1 MGVVKEN
8 LVRDVLLSV
17 GGVGL
22 LRMSKKKIKLL
33 CYNKN
38 HLAGKLLLLPGF
50 GGRGFFMYNGI
61 KYELFY
67 LRSRFLFFFS
77 LYSFVLSKK
86 IGPIHRKK
94 ELGRKMPKKK

>member
-1 MGVVKEN
+1 MEVVKEN
-8 LVRDVLLSV
+8 RVRDAPLLV

-38 HLAGKLLLLPGF
+38 YLSGKLLLLPGF

-67 LRSRFLFFFS
+67 LRSTFLFFFS
-77 LYSFVLSKK
+77 LYNFSLSKK

-94 ELGRKMPKKK
+94 ELGRKLPKKK